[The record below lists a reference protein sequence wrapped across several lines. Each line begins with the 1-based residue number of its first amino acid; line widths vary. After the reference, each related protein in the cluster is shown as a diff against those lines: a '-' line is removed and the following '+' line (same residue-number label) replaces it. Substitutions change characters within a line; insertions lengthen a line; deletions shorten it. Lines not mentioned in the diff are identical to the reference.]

1 MVRVLIVEDSYVSR
15 ELLKYIFS
23 KDGGI
28 EVIGMVSRG
37 EEALKFLESMKPD
50 KPDVITMDIEMPG
63 LDGYTTTRR
72 IMETRPIP
80 IVIISVGFQ
89 YPSAEKTFKAMQA
102 GAVAAVGKPPAP
114 THPDFAT
121 KSLEITGL
129 IKAMAKVPVVRRYTN
144 IPRPSVT
151 PTPETAV
158 IKKNQNYKMVVI
170 GASTG
175 GPPVL
180 QTILSRLPKPFPL
193 PIVIVQ
199 HIASGFASS
208 LAEWL
213 SNTCRMNVTLAE
225 ENTIPLPGIA
235 YIAPHGGHTIISNS
249 GAFALEKPTEKEI
262 LVPAVNPL
270 FKSAST
276 IFGASC
282 IGILLTGMGKDGA
295 EGLLDLKNAGALTI
309 IQDKV
314 TSIVYGMPRE
324 AEKLG
329 AAQLI
334 LPPEEIASALEKIG
348 KKLDQEANNGK

>member
-15 ELLKYIFS
+15 ELLKYIFT

-28 EVIGMVSRG
+28 EVIGMVGRG
-37 EEALKFLESMKPD
+37 EDAIQFLESMKPD

-63 LDGYTTTRR
+63 LDGFTTTRR
-72 IMETRPIP
+72 IMETRPVP

-114 THPDFAT
+114 THPDFAA
-121 KSLEITGL
+121 KIREITSL
-129 IKAMAKVPVVRRYTN
+129 IKSMAKVPVVRRYAK
-144 IPRPSVT
+144 IPQPA
-151 PTPETAV
+151 TAPAIDKTV
-158 IKKNQNYKMVVI
+158 IQKSEDYQIVVI

-180 QTILSRLPKPFPL
+180 QTILSRLPKPFPI

-199 HIASGFASS
+199 HIASGFAPS

-213 SNTCRMNVTLAE
+213 SNTCGMKVILAE
-225 ENTIPLPGIA
+225 DTAQAQPGVA
-235 YIAPHGGHTIISNS
+235 YIAPHQTHTTIASGGIFKLIPPQEN
-249 GAFALEKPTEKEI
+249 EI

-270 FKSAST
+270 FQTAAQTLGSA
-276 IFGASC
+276 C
-282 IGILLTGMGKDGA
+282 IGVLLTGMGRDGA
-295 EGLLDLKNAGALTI
+295 EGLLALKNAGALTI
-309 IQDKV
+309 IQDKA
-314 TSIVYGMPRE
+314 TSIVYGMPKE

-334 LPPEEIASALEKIG
+334 LPPEEIAAVLEEIG
-348 KKLDQEANNGK
+348 KKATIGAK

>member
-15 ELLKYIFS
+15 ELLKYIFT
-23 KDGGI
+23 KGGGI
-28 EVIGMVSRG
+28 EVIGMVGRG
-37 EEALKFLESMKPD
+37 EDALQFLETMKPD

-72 IMETRPIP
+72 IMETRPVP

-114 THPDFAT
+114 THPDFSVKT
-121 KSLEITGL
+121 RELIGL
-129 IKAMAKVPVVRRYTN
+129 VKAMAKVPVVRRYAN
-144 IPRPSVT
+144 IPKTSAAP
-151 PTPETAV
+151 AIDIAD
-158 IKKNQNYKMVVI
+158 IKTDKNYKMIVI

-199 HIASGFASS
+199 HIASGFTSS

-213 SNTCRMNVTLAE
+213 SNTCGMNVVLAKD
-225 ENTIPLPGIA
+225 NTIATPGVA
-235 YIAPHGGHTIISNS
+235 YIAPHGSHTTISAS
-249 GAFALEKPTEKEI
+249 GAFKLQKAAENEI

-270 FKSAST
+270 FKSAAAVMGS
-276 IFGASC
+276 SC

-295 EGLLDLKNAGALTI
+295 EGLLDLKNSGALTI
-309 IQDKV
+309 IQDKI

-334 LPPEEIASALEKIG
+334 LPPEEIASALEEISIKATMG
-348 KKLDQEANNGK
+348 DK

>member
-15 ELLKYIFS
+15 ELLKYIFI

-28 EVIGMVSRG
+28 EVIGMVGRG
-37 EEALKFLESMKPD
+37 EDAIALLESMKPD

-72 IMETRPIP
+72 IMETRPVP

-114 THPDFAT
+114 THPEFPAKT
-121 KSLEITGL
+121 RELIGL
-129 IKAMAKVPVVRRYTN
+129 VKAMAKVPVVRRYAN
-144 IPRPSVT
+144 IPKPQ
-151 PTPETAV
+151 TALTLDTAA
-158 IKKNQNYKMVVI
+158 IKADKNYKLVVI

-213 SNTCRMNVTLAE
+213 NNTCGLKVVLAE
-225 ENTIPLPGIA
+225 DNTIATPGVA
-235 YIAPHGGHTIISNS
+235 YIAPHGSHTTISAGGVFN
-249 GAFALEKPTEKEI
+249 LQKPAENEI

-270 FKSAST
+270 FKSAAAALGS
-276 IFGASC
+276 SC

-309 IQDKV
+309 IQDKI

-334 LPPEEIASALEKIG
+334 LPPEEIASVLEEIG
-348 KKLDQEANNGK
+348 KKAAMGDK